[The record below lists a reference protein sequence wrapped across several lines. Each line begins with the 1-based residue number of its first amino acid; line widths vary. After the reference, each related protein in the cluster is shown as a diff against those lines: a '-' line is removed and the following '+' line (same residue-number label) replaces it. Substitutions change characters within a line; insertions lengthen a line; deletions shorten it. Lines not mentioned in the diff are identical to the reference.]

1 VRKTVLYATDF
12 SRPSLAAL
20 PHAIAAA
27 RERRAELVVL
37 HVLPPP
43 VGPDAMSYVP
53 SRMYEEMKAAVVRNA
68 RRRLEL
74 LVARVS
80 RAKVRSRW
88 LLVEGLPQEEIP
100 RAARKLKAA
109 LVVAGT
115 HGRTGIARLLMG
127 SVAAQVIG
135 TSPCPVMTIRR

>member
-1 VRKTVLYATDF
+1 VSKTVLYATDF

-53 SRMYEEMKAAVVRNA
+53 ARMYEEMKDSSCGTPGGGWIFWCHAFR
-68 RRRLEL
+68 
-74 LVARVS
+74 
-80 RAKVRSRW
+80 
-88 LLVEGLPQEEIP
+88 
-100 RAARKLKAA
+100 ARKYAP
-109 LVVAGT
+109 G
-115 HGRTGIARLLMG
+115 G
-127 SVAAQVIG
+127 
-135 TSPCPVMTIRR
+135 

>member
-1 VRKTVLYATDF
+1 MRKSVLYATDF

-27 RERRAELVVL
+27 RERHAELVVL

-43 VGPDAMSYVP
+43 IGPDAMGYVP
-53 SRMYEEMKAAVVRNA
+53 SRMYDEMKAAVVKDA
-68 RRRLEL
+68 QRRLAL
-74 LVARVS
+74 LVARVL
-80 RAKVRSRW
+80 RARVRARS

-100 RAARKLKAA
+100 RVARRARAL
-109 LVVAGT
+109 LVVVGT

>member
-1 VRKTVLYATDF
+1 MRKSVLYATDF

-27 RERRAELVVL
+27 RERHAELVVL

-43 VGPDAMSYVP
+43 IGPDAMGYVP
-53 SRMYEEMKAAVVRNA
+53 SRMYDEMKAAVVKDTQ
-68 RRRLEL
+68 RRLAL
-74 LVARVS
+74 LVGRVV
-80 RAKVRSRW
+80 RAKLRARA

-100 RAARKLKAA
+100 RVARRVRAK
-109 LVVAGT
+109 LVVVGT

>member
-1 VRKTVLYATDF
+1 MSKTVLYATDF

-53 SRMYEEMKAAVVRNA
+53 ARMYEEMKAAVVRNA
-68 RRRLEL
+68 RRRMDL
-74 LVARVS
+74 LVSRVS

-88 LLVEGLPQEEIP
+88 LLAEGLPQEEIP
-100 RAARKLKAA
+100 RAARKLKAV
-109 LVVAGT
+109 LLVAGT

>member
-43 VGPDAMSYVP
+43 VGPDAMGYVP

-74 LVARVS
+74 LASRVS

>member
-1 VRKTVLYATDF
+1 MRKSVLYATDF

-20 PHAIAAA
+20 PHAIAEAK
-27 RERRAELVVL
+27 ERRAELVVL

-43 VGPDAMSYVP
+43 IGPDAMGSVP
-53 SRMYEEMKAAVVRNA
+53 SRMYDEMKAAVVKDA
-68 RRRLEL
+68 ERRLAL
-74 LVARVS
+74 LVARIA
-80 RAKVRSRW
+80 RARLRARA

-100 RAARKLKAA
+100 RVARRVGAK
-109 LVVAGT
+109 LVVVGT